1 MALLTAITQLLG
13 SKNVSCLVLAARP
26 TSASINL
33 KDVLANLI
41 PKEQARIKSFKQQ
54 HDKTGVVL
62 DPEKSICFLGHN
74 IPECQKLLPMAKGG
88 KESCLRAYFGCL
100 VTGQIP
106 TEQQVSWL
114 LQEWAKRA
122 QVGFNFLPIQF
133 LKII

>member
-54 HDKTGVVL
+54 HDKTGV
-62 DPEKSICFLGHN
+62 
-74 IPECQKLLPMAKGG
+74 
-88 KESCLRAYFGCL
+88 
-100 VTGQIP
+100 GQI
-106 TEQQVSWL
+106 TVDL
-114 LQEWAKRA
+114 
-122 QVGFNFLPIQF
+122 I
-133 LKII
+133 